1 MGSYGRTF
9 RELKSRPF
17 TLAEAREAGLTLDAL
32 RGRSWRRI
40 GAQLYCWIGLR
51 EDPWLVLDAWRRLVP
66 TQAVFSGKTA
76 AWTFGLDLDPIRPV
90 EITLPLA
97 TPIRARAGLKAR
109 RCRVGWREVRTI
121 RGLRTTTIHRT
132 LRELCAALPTV
143 EALVAIDAAVRRRLT
158 DPASLRAY
166 AKSNRGQHG
175 VPRLASL
182 AEVAAP
188 AESSMETRLRWLLLQ
203 AGLPRPEVQTDLHD
217 HDNRFVGRADLYY
230 PSARLVLEYDGG
242 THRDRLVADDR
253 RQNMLINAG
262 FRLLRFT
269 ASDLYEH
276 AGVVVAQVRSALGAM
291 PEEAR
296 FWRQKRAS

>member
-1 MGSYGRTF
+1 MF
-9 RELKSRPF
+9 RELKARPF
-17 TLAEAREAGLTLDAL
+17 TLAQARQAGLTLDGL

-40 GAQLYCWIGLR
+40 GAQLYCWVGLR
-51 EDPWLVLDAWRRLVP
+51 EDPWLVLEAWRRLVP
-66 TQAVFSGKTA
+66 KQAVFSGKTA
-76 AWTFGLDLDPIRPV
+76 AWTFGLELDPLRPV

-97 TPIRARAGLKAR
+97 TPVRARAGLKAR
-109 RCRVGWREVRTI
+109 RCQVGRSEVRTI

-132 LRELCAALPTV
+132 LRELCATLPAV
-143 EALVAIDAAVRRRLT
+143 EALAAIDAAVRRRLT
-158 DPASLRAY
+158 DPSSLCAY

-175 VPRLASL
+175 VPRLISL

-188 AESSMETRLRWLLLQ
+188 AESQMETRLRWLLLE

-217 HDNRFVGRADLYY
+217 FDNRFVGRADLYY

-242 THRDRLVADDR
+242 NHRDRLVADDR

-262 FRLLRFT
+262 FKVLRFT
-269 ASDLYEH
+269 ASDVHQH
-276 AGVVVAQVRSALGAM
+276 AGVVVAQVRGALAAV